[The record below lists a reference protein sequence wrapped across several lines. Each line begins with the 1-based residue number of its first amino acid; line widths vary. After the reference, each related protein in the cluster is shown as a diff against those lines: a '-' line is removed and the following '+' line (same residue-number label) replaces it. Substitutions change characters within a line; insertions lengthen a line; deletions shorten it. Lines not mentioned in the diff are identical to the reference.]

1 MRALGQVGGRE
12 AEQESLLLEHGV
24 PYAAFGR
31 AVMDCLPKEGDSW
44 TVPAEDD
51 PTWNNR
57 EDLRALLICSI
68 DPLG

>member
-1 MRALGQVGGRE
+1 VRALGPVGGRE

-44 TVPAEDD
+44 VVPATGPAWKD
-51 PTWNNR
+51 R
-57 EDLRALLICSI
+57 EDLRTLLVCSI
-68 DPLG
+68 DPPG